1 MKTLTL
7 FIALITLV
15 SCSAPWHLQKAI
27 NKQPDIIKVV
37 PDTVTRFI
45 NSVDTTYTD
54 NGTVIRET
62 IIEVKEVVNTV
73 YIQPKS
79 KYDYKS
85 EKDSLKH
92 ALAMEKEKTKQ
103 AKAKGKEDVK
113 KERIKARESIKK
125 IREYERSKRVKER
138 QENKRYGWI
147 WWVLIFVLIIAF
159 VLYVFKKILL

>member
-1 MKTLTL
+1 MKTLSL

-27 NKQPDIIKVV
+27 DKQPDIINVV
-37 PDTVTRFI
+37 PDTVTKYI
-45 NSVDTTYTD
+45 KSVDTTYTD
-54 NGTVIRET
+54 TGTVIRET

-79 KYDYKS
+79 RYDYKA
-85 EKDSLKH
+85 ERDSLKH
-92 ALAMEKEKTKQ
+92 ALAMEREKTKQ

-113 KERIKARESIKK
+113 KERIRARELIKK
-125 IREYERSKRVKER
+125 AKEYEHTKRVKER

-147 WWVLIFVLIIAF
+147 WWIVIFVLIISF
-159 VLYVFKKILL
+159 LLYLFRKLLL